1 MASPPPATVEL
12 SADRWFPVAADRV
25 WAQCTS
31 KQGLESWWS
40 PEDLRTTVK
49 RIDPRPGGEV
59 VLSLRYVPAML
70 GPMREAAFHA
80 AGVPIAFSLRG
91 KFLDFEYNRRLTLA
105 MTLTLDRAGAGIE
118 TVTQID
124 FESETGGTRVRLLI
138 RGESEP
144 HMVTLGKANLEGQL
158 ERLGLSLGVA
168 ASPSP

>member
-1 MASPPPATVEL
+1 V
-12 SADRWFPVAADRV
+12 
-25 WAQCTS
+25 
-31 KQGLESWWS
+31 
-40 PEDLRTTVK
+40 
-49 RIDPRPGGEV
+49 
-59 VLSLRYVPAML
+59 L
-70 GPMREAAFHA
+70 GPVWEAAFQA